1 MIKKE
6 IVTKE
11 SEEITDIFCDICA
24 RSCKSSDYDMGY
36 HGFEYMSLKAN
47 WGYGSNHDGEVWEA
61 QVCERCVVEQ
71 LSLVVNFHRDGPAIY
86 EYSEEEKQKL
96 IAQQKLKYGFILEGM
111 ECVVDPS
118 IVMPESFKEE
128 EPTQALVDV
137 FKWYNELKEADEQPA
152 RELPELVKLFKA
164 KPSWE

>member
-47 WGYGSNHDGEVWEA
+47 WGYGSNHDQEKWEA

-71 LSLVVNFHRDGPAIY
+71 LSLVVNFHKTGGVAAELDLLADI
-86 EYSEEEKQKL
+86 
-96 IAQQKLKYGFILEGM
+96 
-111 ECVVDPS
+111 
-118 IVMPESFKEE
+118 FKEE